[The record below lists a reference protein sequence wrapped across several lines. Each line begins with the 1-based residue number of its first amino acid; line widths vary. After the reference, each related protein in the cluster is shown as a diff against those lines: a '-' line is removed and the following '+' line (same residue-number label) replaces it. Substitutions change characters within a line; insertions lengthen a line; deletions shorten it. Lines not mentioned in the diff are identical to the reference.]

1 MRVIFTQAALKDLD
15 DILNYLQTNF
25 PTLIGP
31 FERRVQA
38 IVTRLSKWPES
49 APLTKER
56 PDFAPPRW
64 FGTHTEFFIARPT
77 KRSKSSAFAI
87 RHNDHWTIVLN
98 RDGRWFANATP
109 R

>member
-56 PDFAPPRW
+56 PGLRAASLVRYPYRIFYRATDEAIEIIR
-64 FGTHTEFFIARPT
+64 
-77 KRSKSSAFAI
+77 I
-87 RHNDHWTIVLN
+87 RHTSQRPLD
-98 RDGRWFANATP
+98 DSP
-109 R
+109 E